1 MNLLRLHLF
10 FFLKEYKG
18 RCYKYAKIR
27 SFTIFHRKLHKNMF
41 LLVYTLFVR
50 CKISKRR
57 FVKVQKAAREMGQR
71 AFKKRLEEIKMSEY
85 DAERYNSFVKSVN
98 QQITSLKQ
106 VNDLRILL
114 ISLNSTSNV
123 TLFGSRI

>member
-1 MNLLRLHLF
+1 MFVQL
-10 FFLKEYKG
+10 
-18 RCYKYAKIR
+18 
-27 SFTIFHRKLHKNMF
+27 F
-41 LLVYTLFVR
+41 LLVYTVFVQ

-114 ISLNSTSNV
+114 TSSNSTSNV